1 MKNFVKGFLVATLIF
16 AVTLTGFAASK
27 KQTIEVEL
35 NPATIYVEGELKEV
49 DHFIYKGTTYV
60 PLRALSEALGVEVS
74 WDGEEKVIDLYYLE
88 PREYSILTFAGVA
101 LTSIT
106 DMDGSLDNV
115 FEEIKEDITRFL
127 NDLEALD
134 LANNHM
140 DVDTFIEL
148 QDRRSEIEDR
158 LYKESLNV
166 SYRTPIYYTLEV
178 LDNIE
183 MALIRSRHG
192 ENPERIRNNLEKAKE
207 YVEFLSVL
215 GF

>member
-134 LANNHM
+134 LANNHI

-158 LYKESLNV
+158 LYTESLNV

>member
-115 FEEIKEDITRFL
+115 FKEIKEDITRFL

-158 LYKESLNV
+158 LYTESLNV

>member
-1 MKNFVKGFLVATLIF
+1 M
-16 AVTLTGFAASK
+16 
-27 KQTIEVEL
+27 
-35 NPATIYVEGELKEV
+35 KEV

-74 WDGEEKVIDLYYLE
+74 WDGEEKIIDLYYLE

-158 LYKESLNV
+158 LYTESLNV

>member
-158 LYKESLNV
+158 LYTESLNV